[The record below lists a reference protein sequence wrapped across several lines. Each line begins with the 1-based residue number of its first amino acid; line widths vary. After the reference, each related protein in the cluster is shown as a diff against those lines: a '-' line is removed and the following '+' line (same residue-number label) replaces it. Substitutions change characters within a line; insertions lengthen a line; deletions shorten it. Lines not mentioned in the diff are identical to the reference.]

1 MQKSP
6 LRAAVVDYLN
16 AVPLFWG
23 LQHGPHKGLFDLQ
36 FMLPSKCADALRA
49 GEVDGAILPSIE
61 YQRIDGL
68 KIVPGLCVASPGP
81 VRSVLL
87 ISKKPIEQIRSVA
100 LDTSSRTSVSLVQII
115 LRCQYKIEPQVK
127 PAAPRIVAM
136 LHDCDAAV
144 MIGDPALA
152 SDFPGL
158 NVYDLADEWRNMTGL
173 PFVFAIW
180 TLREEAASPE
190 FVKPMQES
198 TAYALQHL
206 SELAEAETRRTGLA
220 LPLIYSYLTEN
231 IDFNLREKN
240 LEGLRRFYELAHEC
254 GLTDRVVALRFA
266 E

>member
-1 MQKSP
+1 MNNSP
-6 LRAAVVDYLN
+6 LRVAVVDYLN

-23 LQHGPHKGLFDLQ
+23 LQHGPHKRLFDLQ
-36 FMLPSKCADALRA
+36 FMLPSKCADALCA

-61 YQRIDGL
+61 YQRIEGL
-68 KIVPGLCVASPGP
+68 RIVPGLCVASPGP

-115 LRCQYKIEPQVK
+115 LCRQYKIHPDVK
-127 PAAPRIVAM
+127 PAAPKIVAM

-144 MIGDPALA
+144 MIGDPALE

-180 TLREEAASPE
+180 ALREEAAATE
-190 FVKPMQES
+190 LVKPMQES
-198 TAYALQHL
+198 TAYALRHL
-206 SELAEAETRRTGLA
+206 NELAEAETRRTGL
-220 LPLIYSYLTEN
+220 PLSLIHSYLTEN
-231 IDFNLREKN
+231 IDFNLGEKN
-240 LEGLRRFYELAHEC
+240 LQGLLRFYELAHEC
-254 GLTDRVVALRFA
+254 SLTNGNKPLSFV
-266 E
+266 